1 MCGPVFFIL
10 LTWNFPYEVCKKKD
24 KVLLFLQTFFKKLDQ
39 SDSEMSWKGA
49 QSSGQ
54 ASGSDIRVLVQ
65 EMLERPKKLRKL
77 IKMGFSKI
85 LINLISMSEKFE
97 SLKFLW
103 HVAF

>member
-1 MCGPVFFIL
+1 
-10 LTWNFPYEVCKKKD
+10 
-24 KVLLFLQTFFKKLDQ
+24 
-39 SDSEMSWKGA
+39 MSWKGA

-54 ASGSDIRVLVQ
+54 AGGSDIRVLVQ

-77 IKMGFSKI
+77 VKMRFSKI
-85 LINLISMSEKFE
+85 LINLISMSEKFD